1 MLHSIGNA
9 EEFHTFVKKM
19 SNNILN
25 TLNAYAEALP
35 REEVRKYI
43 REQGRDLNEIFN
55 RQENRYEDY
64 YQIKEILVNPKGDQW
79 MLRTRFRNPIACKGN
94 IYIKSYLL
102 LACRLSLII
111 SRDRYTKELRRVA
124 RVIGNAG
131 LNFCLG
137 FVPESRWY
145 WSEEKDFMKLLN
157 ADWEYLMNKHG
168 ESFNALEPETIPD
181 IDKIYRNLF
190 PPPSGDC

>member
-1 MLHSIGNA
+1 MSRDSCMLHSIGNA

-19 SNNILN
+19 SDNILN

-79 MLRTRFRNPIACKGN
+79 MLRTRFQNPIACNGN
-94 IYIKSYLL
+94 IYIQVLYS
-102 LACRLSLII
+102 
-111 SRDRYTKELRRVA
+111 
-124 RVIGNAG
+124 
-131 LNFCLG
+131 
-137 FVPESRWY
+137 
-145 WSEEKDFMKLLN
+145 
-157 ADWEYLMNKHG
+157 
-168 ESFNALEPETIPD
+168 
-181 IDKIYRNLF
+181 
-190 PPPSGDC
+190 